1 VKLKESVPRYLNC
14 IAKQWKIKQ
23 CCRGWYKCKVSKVV
37 VRCKAYQQKCHP
49 FDMLLVL
56 AEKIKIVNTST
67 HDELEDIIP
76 RTVMKKQLLG
86 LDLR

>member
-1 VKLKESVPRYLNC
+1 VQSIQSCGQVQS
-14 IAKQWKIKQ
+14 I
-23 CCRGWYKCKVSKVV
+23 ST
-37 VRCKAYQQKCHP
+37 KCHP

-56 AEKIKIVNTST
+56 AEKVKIVNTST